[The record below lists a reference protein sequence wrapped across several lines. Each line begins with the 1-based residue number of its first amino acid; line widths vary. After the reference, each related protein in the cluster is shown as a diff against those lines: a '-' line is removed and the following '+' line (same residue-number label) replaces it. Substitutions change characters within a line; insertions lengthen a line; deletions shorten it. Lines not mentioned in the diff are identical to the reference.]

1 MTIRQAGS
9 DDEISEIAT
18 DLEDLKTNVEELQT
32 NSPPD
37 IDPGALDRVKGAL
50 EDAIDPTDE
59 LEEAGRSQRSTT
71 EGVRLTQMD

>member
-50 EDAIDPTDE
+50 EDAIDATDE
-59 LEEAGRSQRSTT
+59 LQEQQEEANAPQPK
-71 EGVRLTQMD
+71 E